1 MCIQCNGG
9 VSNALKVPLV
19 FTECYRANETQ
30 EDIRDRVNMSF
41 QMECVFVYGC
51 GGPRKEC
58 VCVCVCALALM
69 ASVGRL
75 ASVEERRTS
84 GGDFN

>member
-9 VSNALKVPLV
+9 VSNALKDPLV

-41 QMECVFVYGC
+41 QMECVCLCTGVEGR
-51 GGPRKEC
+51 GKNVG
-58 VCVCVCALALM
+58 VCAGTDGLCGK
-69 ASVGRL
+69 ASQRGR
-75 ASVEERRTS
+75 EEDVRGR
-84 GGDFN
+84 F